1 MYSAVTGWIVSL
13 TTILRMSAEAEA
25 AKNKTR
31 VPRMMVSRGSFMA
44 MAARDSRNG
53 HRATFIVPSYA
64 PTGLT
69 QLTVSTHGCAVG
81 CILAPLRG
89 LPGLMFR
96 SRLRSQFL
104 RVFDDRIQS
113 IRATHCCR

>member
-25 AKNKTR
+25 AKNKTSVAR
-31 VPRMMVSRGSFMA
+31 TMVSRGSFMA
-44 MAARDSRNG
+44 MAMARDSRNG

-69 QLTVSTHGCAVG
+69 QLTVSTHG
-81 CILAPLRG
+81 LRRG
-89 LPGLMFR
+89 LYSCRFATG
-96 SRLRSQFL
+96 RLVL
-104 RVFDDRIQS
+104 EFDNVP
-113 IRATHCCR
+113 AP